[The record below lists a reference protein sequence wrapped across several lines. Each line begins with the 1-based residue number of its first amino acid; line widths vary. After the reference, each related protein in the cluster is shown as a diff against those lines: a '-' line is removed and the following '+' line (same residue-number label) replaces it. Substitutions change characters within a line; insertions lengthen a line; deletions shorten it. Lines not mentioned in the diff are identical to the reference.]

1 MKYSLLKWPVI
12 AHVLTER
19 CNKPAYTG
27 IDWWFKSL
35 SLMCSLLCVQAFPEM
50 LSVKRKRLRFKKE
63 LSLISNHVLSPGS
76 TSDLPVV
83 KCYIQVLQMLL
94 VQLPHPG
101 KQLSLQIFHPN
112 NSDWLKL
119 QEFTKYFPLIVI
131 WYSQWGLEKQYKLLI
146 CSNEKFFLFL
156 IKQIIFVKLCA
167 ELK

>member
-35 SLMCSLLCVQAFPEM
+35 SLMCSLLCVQAFPEI
-50 LSVKRKRLRFKKE
+50 LSVKRKRLRFEKE
-63 LSLISNHVLSPGS
+63 LSLISNHVLFTGS

-119 QEFTKYFPLIVI
+119 LEFTKYFPLIVI
-131 WYSQWGLEKQYKLLI
+131 W
-146 CSNEKFFLFL
+146 
-156 IKQIIFVKLCA
+156 
-167 ELK
+167 